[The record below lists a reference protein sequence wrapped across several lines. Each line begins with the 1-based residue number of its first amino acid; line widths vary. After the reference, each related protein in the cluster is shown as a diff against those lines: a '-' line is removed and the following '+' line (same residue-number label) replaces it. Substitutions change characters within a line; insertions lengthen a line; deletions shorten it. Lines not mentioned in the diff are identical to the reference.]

1 MAVASDSWRRDL
13 ALLAAQFASQSPTG
27 TLRPHPRQQGIAM
40 TLTEIDV
47 VEQINLL
54 DLGMFQRGE
63 AHEAFRTLR
72 RDAPVHWHPGTDELN
87 GFWSITKYADVLFV
101 SRHPELF
108 SSAQGI
114 SGPGL
119 RDPEGLPNVNT
130 QPGGVSII
138 TMDPPRHVKMR
149 RLVNKGFTPRAVNA
163 MEPLIRQIT
172 NTILD
177 RIADRSSCDFVLEV
191 AAQLPLAVICGLMG

>member
-1 MAVASDSWRRDL
+1 MAVASDSWRRRL
-13 ALLAAQFASQSPTG
+13 ALLPARFAGHFANGYTQASPRATG
-27 TLRPHPRQQGIAM
+27 GINM
-40 TLTEIDV
+40 TLTDIDV
-47 VEQINLL
+47 VGQINLL
-54 DLGMFQRGE
+54 DPGMFQRGE
-63 AHEAFRTLR
+63 AHEAFRALR
-72 RDAPVHWHPGTDELN
+72 REAPVHWHPGTDELN

-163 MEPLIRQIT
+163 MEPLIRQI
-172 NTILD
+172 
-177 RIADRSSCDFVLEV
+177 RSEERRVGKECRSRWK
-191 AAQLPLAVICGLMG
+191 PYR